1 MIEKIAARSRLYFPN
16 TSVSV
21 SKAFDFFMQLGNR
34 VEGKSIIRKSYA
46 AAKWIFIEEMKR
58 LEIKSLCCL
67 LMTSHCTSKNITL
80 GKARS

>member
-21 SKAFDFFMQLGNR
+21 SKVFDFFMWLENR

-46 AAKWIFIEEMKR
+46 TEKCVFLEEMKD
-58 LEIKSLCCL
+58 LETKSLCCP
-67 LMTSHCTSKNITL
+67 LMMSHCTSKNVTL
-80 GKARS
+80 GKT